1 MSREYSRHELRTLRG
16 YKKALYA
23 TVCTAVLLSGA
34 GCGEKTTDSRI
45 NNGSSS
51 VEDVL
56 NQGMDAAD
64 SGTDT
69 ANDDTAV
76 TPADA
81 VPSGQT
87 RQNGI
92 TAGAPAPDITG
103 ADGPV
108 LSTTEGVDVDLTILS
123 STVVYSEV
131 YNMMSLPEEYIGKT
145 IRMEGMF
152 SYYHD
157 DTTGKDYFACI
168 IKDATACCAQGIEF
182 ELEGEHKFPDD
193 YPKDGEY
200 VKVEGV
206 FDTYKEGDYEYCT
219 LRNAHML

>member
-1 MSREYSRHELRTLRG
+1 MSREYRRHELRTLRG

-23 TVCTAVLLSGA
+23 TVCTAVLLSGT
-34 GCGEKTTDSRI
+34 GCGEKTVDSRV

-56 NQGMDAAD
+56 NQGMAAAD

-69 ANDDTAV
+69 PNDSSVA
-76 TPADA
+76 PAADSA
-81 VPSGQT
+81 TDPV
-87 RQNGI
+87 RENGL
-92 TAGAPAPDITG
+92 TAGAPVPEVTE

-108 LSTTEGVDVDLTILS
+108 LSTTEGVDVDLTMLS
-123 STVVYSEV
+123 STIVYSEV
-131 YNMMSLPEEYIGKT
+131 YNMMTLPEEYIGKT
-145 IRMEGMF
+145 IRMDGTF

-168 IKDATACCAQGIEF
+168 IQDATACCSQGIEF
-182 ELEGEHKFPDD
+182 ELEGDHTYPDD
-193 YPKDGEY
+193 YPEDGAY

-206 FDTYKEGDYEYCT
+206 FDTYREGDYEFCT